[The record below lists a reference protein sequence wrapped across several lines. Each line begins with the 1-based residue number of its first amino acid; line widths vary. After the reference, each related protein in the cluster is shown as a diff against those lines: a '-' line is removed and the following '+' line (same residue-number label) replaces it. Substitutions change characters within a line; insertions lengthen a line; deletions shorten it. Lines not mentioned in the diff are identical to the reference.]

1 MKDLLITSNK
11 TETVINVVSFVIGC
25 TLIAT
30 LCAAIIYGILN
41 GSLWFFTCYL
51 RYSLERWK
59 YLQDVR
65 KRIIRIIIRNVKN

>member
-30 LCAAIIYGILN
+30 LCIALIYGILN
-41 GSLWFFTCYL
+41 GLL
-51 RYSLERWK
+51 
-59 YLQDVR
+59 
-65 KRIIRIIIRNVKN
+65 

>member
-30 LCAAIIYGILN
+30 LCISLIYGILK
-41 GSLWFFTCYL
+41 GLL
-51 RYSLERWK
+51 
-59 YLQDVR
+59 
-65 KRIIRIIIRNVKN
+65 